1 MSRVPGADGT
11 LRLQYVHERGKRRL
25 AIAVS
30 DTTIVE
36 AFDDAIWR
44 RR

>member
-1 MSRVPGADGT
+1 
-11 LRLQYVHERGKRRL
+11 LEYVHEKGKRRL

-36 AFDDAIWR
+36 GFDDAIWR